1 MRVANA
7 LHLYRVR
14 LRARALQECFA
25 VVGIAAGVGLLFA
38 SQIASSSLSSSVGEL
53 NRGIVGGATLQLTA
67 RDARGFP
74 EALVARARALPGVR
88 VAAPL
93 LEVPANAHTAK
104 GAVSVQLVGADSN
117 LIALGGA
124 LVRKVKLTPFG
135 TLGLVVLPSPVAKTL
150 GVRKFGDPLF
160 LQAGGNQSEAAL
172 YAQLTPRQIGPLAAS
187 PIAVAPLEYAQ
198 EASGLQGRVTR
209 ALIEPA
215 PGREAQV
222 RAGLARLAGGRLGVE
237 SSDYDERL
245 FAKAAAATN
254 QSTQLFAVISAL
266 VGFLFAFN
274 AMLLTVPQRR
284 RLIADLRRDGYTPR
298 AVIGVLLLDALLLGA
313 LACALG
319 LVLGDELSI
328 HLFRSNPGYL
338 SSAFAVGSQRVV
350 SARSVAIAVA
360 GGMGAAIVA
369 VLSPLRDILSRD
381 PLAAVAP
388 REQRGGGV
396 SAGLTLAGLACL
408 AATVAIL
415 AAAPQA
421 AIAGMVTLIAALL
434 ALLALPLAGALA
446 LVRALAPRIV
456 SAVPH
461 IASMELRSGRSRAIA
476 IAATGAIA
484 VFGAVSIQGAHSD
497 LLRGLDNA
505 AADFNAP
512 TDVWVS
518 AAGGSNL
525 LLTAPFPTTQLAKL
539 RALPGARAVRVY
551 RGGLLDWGDRRVWVI
566 APPPQAVPLV
576 PPSQLIEGSAARAD
590 ALLRASRG
598 APAGGAGVGATPGAT
613 TPSAT
618 SGVGATPVGATP
630 GAAAGG
636 GTAPGWA
643 VVSLALAQEHKLKIG
658 DALTLP
664 SPNPTT
670 FRVAAVSTNIGWAPG
685 AILLNAD
692 DYARAWGSPDAS
704 AYQLLA
710 KSGVS
715 PTQLAA
721 QARAALGSETGL
733 AVQTAA
739 QHEQRLRAITRQGLD
754 RLSQIATLILV
765 AAVLA
770 MAAAMGAMIWQRRP
784 RLAKLKLE
792 GFARAELWRTL
803 ILESLLL
810 LGVGCFSGAVV
821 GLVGQ
826 QLLDRAL
833 NLVINYP
840 VVGSVGVVVALSSL
854 ALVTLAAVLMVAIPG
869 WFAAEVP
876 AGLALQD

>member
-1 MRVANA
+1 MRIANA

-67 RDARGFP
+67 RDAQGFP

-93 LEVPANAHTAK
+93 LEVPANAHTAR

-135 TLGLVVLPSPVAKTL
+135 TLGLVVLPSPVASTL

-160 LQAGGNQSEAAL
+160 LQAGGSQSEAAL

-198 EASGLQGRVTR
+198 EASGLRGRVTR

-284 RLIADLRRDGYTPR
+284 RLIADLRRDGYAPR

-319 LVLGDELSI
+319 LALGDELSI

-360 GGMGAAIVA
+360 GGMGAAVVA

-388 REQRGGGV
+388 REERGGGV

-421 AIAGMVTLIAALL
+421 AIVGMVTLIAALL
-434 ALLALPLAGALA
+434 ALLALPLAGVLA

-476 IAATGAIA
+476 IAATGAVA

-518 AAGGSNL
+518 AAGSSNL
-525 LLTAPFPTTQLAKL
+525 LLTAPFPTAQLAKL
-539 RALPGARAVRVY
+539 RALPGARAARVY
-551 RGGLLDWGDRRVWVI
+551 RGGLLDYGDRRVWVI
-566 APPPQAVPLV
+566 APPPDATPLV
-576 PPSQLIEGSAARAD
+576 PPSQLLEGGVAQAD
-590 ALLRASRG
+590 ARLRAG
-598 APAGGAGVGATPGAT
+598 
-613 TPSAT
+613 
-618 SGVGATPVGATP
+618 
-630 GAAAGG
+630 
-636 GTAPGWA
+636 GWA

-692 DYARAWGSPDAS
+692 DYASAWGSPDAS

-710 KSGVS
+710 RPGVA
-715 PTQLAA
+715 PAQLAA
-721 QARAALGSETGL
+721 QARAALGGETGL
-733 AVQTAA
+733 QVQTAA

-792 GFARAELWRTL
+792 GFARVELWRTL
-803 ILESLLL
+803 VLESLLL
-810 LGVGCFSGAVV
+810 LGVGCLAGALV